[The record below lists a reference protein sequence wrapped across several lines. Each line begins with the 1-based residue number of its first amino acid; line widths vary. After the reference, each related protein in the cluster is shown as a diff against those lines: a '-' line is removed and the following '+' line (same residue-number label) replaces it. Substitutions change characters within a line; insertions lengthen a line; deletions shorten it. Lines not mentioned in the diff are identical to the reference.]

1 MDSAIH
7 PLNNCNQE
15 VRKKRHFLWCYFNEN
30 DLAQRVEMGKEE
42 EEEGVK
48 SLTFPKFQNMRVC

>member
-7 PLNNCNQE
+7 SLNNCNQK
-15 VRKKRHFLWCYFNEN
+15 VRKKRHFLRCYFNEN
-30 DLAQRVEMGKEE
+30 DLAQRVEMGEE
-42 EEEGVK
+42 EEEGLK

>member
-1 MDSAIH
+1 
-7 PLNNCNQE
+7 
-15 VRKKRHFLWCYFNEN
+15 
-30 DLAQRVEMGKEE
+30 MGGGGEEEEE